1 MGKIYNVEKSQS
13 LLLFLLFYSKAARE
27 SILVIWLT
35 QPLDRENAKNL
46 DFSERYDILSIFLKR
61 VSAFT
66 LIATKH
72 CLVIFDLT
80 ASLSKTLSKPT
91 YLHSKKKNWSLER
104 FKKEN

>member
-1 MGKIYNVEKSQS
+1 MSKRAKVYCFSFCFIA
-13 LLLFLLFYSKAARE
+13 KAARE

-35 QPLDRENAKNL
+35 QLDRENTKNL
-46 DFSERYDILSIFLKR
+46 DFSERYDILSIFWKR

-80 ASLSKTLSKPT
+80 ASLSKKLSKPT
-91 YLHSKKKNWSLER
+91 YLHSKKLITGA
-104 FKKEN
+104 F